1 MNPRMD
7 AEKGFHKVIGPQT
20 FEELKVRAGDP
31 RQDLLGRAGALG
43 NTVARESRS
52 AAIKQKHLTVVAR
65 TAQKRKK
72 HVLVIPFEK
81 DQLLRCPLPP
91 FDDKGDDALGVG
103 AAVHIVPQKNQPIRG
118 LQRKRLKKTGEFLC
132 ATMNISDDVDRHV
145 RLILSYSTLQ
155 CKPLSGNTM
164 TDSHSPP
171 LLGALPRSATPPPSR

>member
-43 NTVARESRS
+43 NTVARQSRS
-52 AAIKQKHLTVVAR
+52 AAIKKKHLT
-65 TAQKRKK
+65 
-72 HVLVIPFEK
+72 VIPFEK
-81 DQLLRCPLPP
+81 DQFLRCPLPP